1 MEKFYLIDNL
11 CRVEEIENCALKGD
25 LVCSCGNEFFS
36 VFYNGKLTK
45 GILASDLVRNK
56 GTLFVEG
63 RCTVCDEN
71 IKIFDSSTMG
81 NPKKRAKSLQSDIIG
96 QNLIQYGLRPFNVRV
111 LLNYMPDKMKSDDF
125 EEIFIEVKEMN
136 GAKWKRIVEENK

>member
-1 MEKFYLIDNL
+1 MEKLKLIDNL
-11 CRVEEIENCALKGD
+11 CCIEEIENCALKGD

-45 GILASDLVRNK
+45 GILAPDLVRNK

-63 RCTVCDEN
+63 RCTVCGEK
-71 IKIFDSSTMG
+71 IMIFDSITMG
-81 NPKKRAKSLQSDIIG
+81 NPKKRSKSVQSDIVG
-96 QNLIQYGLRPFNVRV
+96 QNLIQYGLRPLNVRV

-125 EEIFIEVKEMN
+125 EDFYIEAREMN
-136 GAKWKRIVEENK
+136 TTKWKRIVEE